1 MTQINLFMEQK
12 QTDTCGKHTHGY
24 QGGSKRGRDECSSK
38 DWDQQIQ
45 TTTNKTDKHKVL
57 LYSTGNRL
65 HCFVINHNRKGYEK
79 EYIYLM
85 EMIYNYTICYIL
97 IL

>member
-38 DWDQQIQ
+38 DWD
-45 TTTNKTDKHKVL
+45 
-57 LYSTGNRL
+57 
-65 HCFVINHNRKGYEK
+65 
-79 EYIYLM
+79 
-85 EMIYNYTICYIL
+85 
-97 IL
+97 

>member
-1 MTQINLFMEQK
+1 MNLFMEQK
-12 QTDTCGKHTHGY
+12 QTDTCGKHIHAY
-24 QGGSKRGRDECSSK
+24 QGGSSK

-57 LYSTGNRL
+57 LYSTGNHL
-65 HCFVINHNRKGYEK
+65 HCFVINHNRKGHEK

-85 EMIYNYTICYIL
+85 YMIYNYTICYIL